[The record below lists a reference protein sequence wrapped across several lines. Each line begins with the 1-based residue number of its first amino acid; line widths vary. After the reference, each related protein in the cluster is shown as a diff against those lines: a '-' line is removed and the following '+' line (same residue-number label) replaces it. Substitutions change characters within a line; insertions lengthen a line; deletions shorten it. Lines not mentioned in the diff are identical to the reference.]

1 MIIQPVSQWR
11 SESSSEMDTNRK
23 STSGFEITSG
33 SSSGPAISSVQAGQ
47 STTHASGGFQYDNIN
62 TASSNG
68 WNTNFCFDD
77 DTLFIHP
84 VTRRNVS
91 WIDSGN
97 GTLSLRVGGMYGV
110 SDKVPDVE
118 LVNFPHATMPINIGA
133 DNVSTLTSP
142 PSSYQGSAWSPTQT
156 DFTSDFTTGG
166 ISRSR
171 IPTPLRNMSSV
182 SSATIDFE
190 YRCPKSNCKL
200 SFTSKE
206 DLELHSRIGHLHICL
221 WGNKG
226 PCDSAGFATREEL
239 NWHVKR
245 EHLLLCPV
253 PGCTEGTFANK
264 YFLDWHLK
272 HIHYSTTT
280 DNNTPIQPI
289 NLLGAATDAPEEP
302 SARNRTQGSAAT
314 LKPVEDKALKMA
326 MTVGTSKKRCREHL
340 KMVLEK
346 RIKRINGGTPKAGE
360 SPGAIESRSSKLL
373 ESASFP
379 IIWEHGILPFLAEL
393 MPKWCGPGHVI
404 SVMRGRKPN
413 ARRLNIMTK
422 RTISRARKIVI
433 AWHVLDLLPASYSKT
448 ITFIFSVGKVDRLV
462 WSRGL
467 SREIPDEICLPR
479 NPFCY
484 VSPCMGD
491 SIGTTSGDGDEIT
504 ATLGPCITINGGS
517 FWLVNFH
524 PFVDAS
530 KGGTCPVSIE
540 HPSPADRAICV
551 KEKHDI
557 LTSGDLDFHV
567 GNLTASSG
575 FDLKTTRISHDPYW
589 EECDMEPPL
598 VVTDWALVSAKGQ
611 QVNMLRKF
619 PTSCQQREIPVT
631 SMSTVMPGATVCSTG
646 RSSGFQKGEVCE
658 IPAYLDGYENGRASR
673 EWYIEEPHPYDNDNG
688 WISGGIGVEGDSG
701 AAIIDCDTNSIVGQL
716 WSRNKYYGP
725 GPRYTYFTP
734 IFDIFDD
741 IQERC
746 GQERRPQLPQHRN
759 EEDMWSVYPV
769 CRQCFD
775 LREYL
780 ESRRSS
786 RESLMSMIGV
796 QEGRSG
802 DMDNDLTS
810 VSELAT
816 PKDQSHLMRH
826 VGPDVVSPSF
836 AGVVSPAPI
845 HSFYSTTHVPS
856 PGISEVRSPYAQVL
870 NDEDLYEESP
880 STNEVA
886 LGKRPILPTPMAR
899 SGSQQQTKK
908 RRVM

>member
-1 MIIQPVSQWR
+1 
-11 SESSSEMDTNRK
+11 
-23 STSGFEITSG
+23 
-33 SSSGPAISSVQAGQ
+33 
-47 STTHASGGFQYDNIN
+47 
-62 TASSNG
+62 
-68 WNTNFCFDD
+68 
-77 DTLFIHP
+77 
-84 VTRRNVS
+84 
-91 WIDSGN
+91 
-97 GTLSLRVGGMYGV
+97 
-110 SDKVPDVE
+110 
-118 LVNFPHATMPINIGA
+118 MPISIGT
-133 DNVSTLTSP
+133 DNPSTLTSP
-142 PSSYQGSAWSPTQT
+142 GSSYQDTAWSPTQT
-156 DFTSDFTTGG
+156 DSTEFATGV
-166 ISRSR
+166 IPRSR
-171 IPTPLRNMSSV
+171 IPSPLRNMSNV
-182 SSATIDFE
+182 SSATMDFE
-190 YRCPKSNCKL
+190 YKCPKNNCKS
-200 SFTSKE
+200 SFTNKE
-206 DLELHSRIGHLHICL
+206 DLEHHFRIGHLHICL
-221 WGNKG
+221 WGNNG

-253 PGCTEGTFANK
+253 PGCTEGTFPSK
-264 YFLDWHLK
+264 EFLDCHLK
-272 HIHYSTTT
+272 HIHCTTTT
-280 DNNTPIQPI
+280 DNNIPPQPI
-289 NLLGAATDAPEEP
+289 NLLGTATSAAVESPA
-302 SARNRTQGSAAT
+302 SSQTQASAAT
-314 LKPVEDKALKMA
+314 PKPVEDKALKMA
-326 MTVGTSKKRCREHL
+326 MTIGTSKKRCREHL
-340 KMVLEK
+340 KTVLEK

-360 SPGAIESRSSKLL
+360 SPGAIGSRSSKLL

-379 IIWEHGILPFLAEL
+379 MLWEHSILPFLVEL

-413 ARRLNIMTK
+413 ARRVNIMTK
-422 RTISRARKIVI
+422 RSISRARKLVI
-433 AWHVLDLLPASYSKT
+433 AWHVLDLLPDNYNNL

-467 SREIPDEICLPR
+467 SREMPDEICLPR

-484 VSPCMGD
+484 ISPCMGD
-491 SIGTTSGDGDEIT
+491 SIGTTSEGDDEIT
-504 ATLGPCITINGGS
+504 ATLGPCVTINGGS

-524 PFVDAS
+524 PFVDAN
-530 KGGTCPVSIE
+530 KGGTRPVSIE
-540 HPSPADRAICV
+540 HPSPADRGRCV
-551 KEKHDI
+551 KEKHDV
-557 LTSGDLDFHV
+557 LTNGDLDFHV
-567 GNLTASSG
+567 GNLTATSG

-611 QVNMLRKF
+611 QANMLRKF
-619 PTSCQQREIPVT
+619 PTSYHRREVPVT
-631 SMSTVMPGATVCSTG
+631 SMSTVVPGATVCSTG
-646 RSSGFQKGEVCE
+646 RSSGFQRGEVCE
-658 IPAYLDGYENGRASR
+658 IPAYLDGYENGTGRASR

-716 WSRNKYYGP
+716 WGRNKYYGP

-759 EEDMWSVYPV
+759 EEDTWSVYPV

-796 QEGRSG
+796 HEGRSG

-816 PKDQSHLMRH
+816 PKDQSHLIRH
-826 VGPDVVSPSF
+826 VGPDVMSPSF
-836 AGVVSPAPI
+836 GGVVSPAPI

-856 PGISEVRSPYAQVL
+856 PGISEVRSPYAQAL
-870 NDEDLYEESP
+870 NDEDLYEKSP
-880 STNEVA
+880 STNEIG
-886 LGKRPILPTPMAR
+886 LGKRPILPTPMVR
-899 SGSQQQTKK
+899 SGSQQQTKR